1 MDQFNDIPWKIINM
15 YFRDN
20 PTALIDH
27 HLVSY
32 NDFFNKGI
40 KQVFKESNPI
50 RFIKDQH
57 ESNNPKN
64 RIFQYQAYIYLGG
77 KNADR
82 VYYGKPI
89 IYDDNDREHMMYPN
103 EARLRN
109 MTYAFTIHVDVEVE
123 FVIKVYDEADTVV
136 YENTE
141 TQEIPKIYLGK
152 FPIML
157 QSDMCILKGLSPEV
171 RYNMGECRNDKGGY
185 FIIDG
190 KEKVIICQEKFAD
203 NTLYIQDKVSD
214 IYSYSAK
221 IRSVSEDA
229 SKPIR
234 TLAVRMVAEQPSSSN
249 NQIVVSIPNVR
260 KPVPLFIV
268 MRALGVISD
277 KDIIEYCL
285 LDLDKNKNL
294 LELFR
299 PSVHDAGMIFT
310 QQAAMGYIA
319 QLTKGKSNSH
329 TKEIL
334 MNYFLPHIGELNF
347 KQKALYLGYIVN
359 RLLRVANG
367 IEKPTN
373 RDSYLYKRIEVS
385 GMLIRELFVEYYKI
399 QQLNIFKKID
409 YEWFYNKTTPKYKE
423 AGFMNLILENVP
435 LIFGDRVVEKGFRKA
450 FKGDWGSAAHTKR
463 PGLLQDLSRLSYW
476 SFLAQLRKTNVHI
489 AADGAKVVG
498 PRLLN
503 STQWGILCP
512 IHTPDG
518 GNIGF
523 HKHMSIFT
531 RISPELSG
539 YPMIKYLRTIG
550 VSLLEEC
557 SINFIAKTTKV
568 FVNGAWIGVTSDIVR
583 LYNFLK
589 IARRNGLFSP
599 YISIRWN
606 IEMNEL
612 VILTGAGRPSHPLF
626 HVDGDTISFQ
636 KDNVMDLIASDSLTW
651 KQAITGI
658 SKKKEEI
665 DIYSDKIY
673 NKNELYGEKA
683 DLKENE
689 AIIEYLDTQ
698 EMEGVK
704 MAKYTQDQNTY
715 IQNRITHK
723 EIHPSAILSVMANQI
738 IFPSNNQFPRD
749 LFSCGQSKQAASVF
763 HTNYQ
768 NRMDKTSYFLNYGQI
783 PLVKSRYLDYTTREQ
798 HPYGINAIV
807 AVMCYSGYNVE
818 DAVIINKNALDRGLF
833 RTTYMSTYETK
844 EESTKVGNITIEK
857 NFMDVNNFNVVGKK
871 PGYDYSHLEPKS
883 GLIKENTIVNEKTI
897 LIGMASNSVTSTEA
911 YIDESIA
918 PKKGAIG
925 YIDKSFM
932 TRDEE
937 GGRLAKVRLRH
948 DRIPAIGDKF
958 ASRAG
963 QKGTIGIVLEE
974 ADMPTTADGIRPDI
988 IVNPHA
994 FPSRMTIG
1002 HLVESLVGKACCL
1015 YGGFGDCTAFLNK
1028 GPKDKLFGDLLTKQG
1043 FSSTGNEIMYNGM
1056 TGEQLETEIYIGPT
1070 YYMRLKHMVK
1080 DKINYR
1086 ARGPRTVLTRQ
1097 TVQGRANNGGLR
1109 IGEMDRDAIISHGMA
1124 GFLNESMM
1132 VRGDQFKMAVCNKSG
1147 TIAVYNESRNIFLSP
1162 MVDGPLKF
1170 VGNLENS
1177 LNVVPISRF
1186 GRSFSIVNVPYAF
1199 KLLYQELLAMNV
1211 QMRFITSDNVDE
1223 LVPLVKTDNI
1233 EKLTGETTYMAV
1245 ENKTYKKIQ
1254 KDKFTEKPAV
1264 KDKTPTEEVDSYEWQ
1279 RPAEQFGGVDYMQ
1292 PFGFQ
1297 QEQPLYE
1304 MSFGEMQNVGNM
1316 NQIPAQPITPQQPST
1331 PIAAFKT
1338 TQRYLEKG
1346 DKVIFQEA
1354 EKNGYKPDD
1363 IFTVNWISY
1372 EDSDASITGPDGKV
1386 VMAYPGE
1393 LGDPPSP
1400 AFVPQSPQY
1409 DPKTPDYSLNSPAFN
1424 PNSPNFNFPSPP
1436 APPSP
1441 SDNIKPSPGVT
1452 VTETRTITGPPEL
1465 VLPPAQSNFKT
1476 YVPPQQTTITPETP
1490 DSLEQ
1495 QTGERNV
1502 FSEEERLRMIRDDA
1516 ENMPDDEDDNLEYE
1530 RGSGRGS
1537 GSDSKKEENVMENK
1551 VIRRIKS
1558 VDDSSQGTTPLLG
1571 TIQDEQ
1577 NKTSVV
1583 EEETKSV
1590 KTDK

>member
-20 PTALIDH
+20 PTGLIDH

-57 ESNNPKN
+57 ESSKD
-64 RIFQYQAYIYLGG
+64 FQYQAYLYLGG

-82 VYYGKPI
+82 FYYGKPV
-89 IYDDNDREHMMYPN
+89 IYDDNDREHIMYPN

-109 MTYAFTIHVDVEVE
+109 MTYAFTVHVDVEID
-123 FVIKVYDEADTVV
+123 FVIKVYNESDVVV
-136 YENTE
+136 YEHEE
-141 TQEIPKIYLGK
+141 TVEIPKIYLGK
-152 FPIML
+152 FPVML

-214 IYSYSAK
+214 VYNYSAK

-229 SKPIR
+229 SKPVR

-277 KDIIEYCL
+277 KEIIEYCL
-285 LDLDKNKNL
+285 LDLEKNKNL

-299 PSVHDAGMIFT
+299 PCVHDAGMIFT
-310 QQAAMGYIA
+310 QQAALGYIA

-329 TKEIL
+329 TIEIL

-367 IEKPTN
+367 VEKPTN

-409 YEWFYNKTTPKYKE
+409 YEWFYNKTTPKYKQ
-423 AGFMNLILENVP
+423 AGFMNLIMENVP

-489 AADGAKVVG
+489 AADGAKVIG

-539 YPMIKYLRTIG
+539 YPFVKYLRTLG
-550 VSLLEEC
+550 VTLLEES
-557 SINFIAKTTKV
+557 SISFIAKTTKI
-568 FVNGAWIGVTSDIVR
+568 FVNGAWIGVTSDIMK
-583 LYNFLK
+583 LYHFLK
-589 IARRNGLFSP
+589 EARRNGLFSP

-612 VILTGAGRPSHPLF
+612 IILTGAGRPSHPVF
-626 HVDGDTISFQ
+626 HVNGDTISFQ
-636 KDNVMDLIASDSLTW
+636 KDNIMDLIASDKLTW
-651 KQAITGI
+651 KEAITGVG
-658 SKKKEEI
+658 KKKEDI
-665 DIYSDKIY
+665 NIYSDKIY
-673 NKNELYGEKA
+673 SETQLYTKGQNMKT
-683 DLKENE
+683 NE

-704 MAKYTQDQNTY
+704 LAKYTQDQSTY
-715 IQNRITHK
+715 IKNRITHK
-723 EIHPSAILSVMANQI
+723 EIHPSAILSVMANQV

-768 NRMDKTSYFLNYGQI
+768 NRMDKTSYFLNYGQT
-783 PLVKSRYLDYTTREQ
+783 PLVKSRYLDYVTREQ

-807 AVMCYSGYNVE
+807 AVMCYTGYNVE

-833 RTTYMSTYETK
+833 RTTYMSTYEAK
-844 EESTKVGNITIEK
+844 EESTKVGSTSIDK

-883 GLIKENTIVNEKTI
+883 GLIKENTIINEKTI

-918 PKKGAIG
+918 PKKGAVG

-932 TRDEE
+932 TRDEA

-1056 TGEQLETEIYIGPT
+1056 TGQQLETEIYIGPT

-1233 EKLTGETTYMAV
+1233 EKLTGEKTYMEVENTTYNKIHS
-1245 ENKTYKKIQ
+1245 ENWK
-1254 KDKFTEKPAV
+1254 EKPKA
-1264 KDKTPTEEVDSYEWQ
+1264 KEGTPKEDESPLPQTGWGMPSYDMGTD
-1279 RPAEQFGGVDYMQ
+1279 AIQ
-1292 PFGFQ
+1292 PFGFEQTMPLYQSGFQQPWGGLEQQPWGGLEQQAPLEQPMKQ
-1297 QEQPLYE
+1297 QEK
-1304 MSFGEMQNVGNM
+1304 
-1316 NQIPAQPITPQQPST
+1316 
-1331 PIAAFKT
+1331 PIAAFRSTFKT
-1338 TQRYLEKG
+1338 LDKG
-1346 DKVIFQEA
+1346 DKVIFQDA
-1354 EKNGYKPDD
+1354 EKYGFKPDD

-1372 EDSDASITGPDGKV
+1372 EDSDASITGPDGQTIMV
-1386 VMAYPGE
+1386 YPGE
-1393 LGDPPSP
+1393 LGDPPVELTSP
-1400 AFVPQSPQY
+1400 PYNPIS
-1409 DPKTPDYSLNSPAFN
+1409 PDYGPT
-1424 PNSPNFNFPSPP
+1424 SPP
-1436 APPSP
+1436 YNPTSPPYNPTSP
-1441 SDNIKPSPGVT
+1441 PYNPISPDYGPTSPPYNPTSPPQGVT

-1465 VLPPAQSNFKT
+1465 VLPPAQTGFKS
-1476 YVPPQQTTITPETP
+1476 YVPPTTTEVTP
-1490 DSLEQ
+1490 DSFS
-1495 QTGERNV
+1495 GEYNPVSRPAQA
-1502 FSEEERLRMIRDDA
+1502 MIQETVAKDD
-1516 ENMPDDEDDNLEYE
+1516 DDIDYE
-1530 RGSGRGS
+1530 RGTGS
-1537 GSDSKKEENVMENK
+1537 GSGSGSEENTMENK
-1551 VIRRIKS
+1551 VLRTIKK
-1558 VDDSSQGTTPLLG
+1558 VDDSKGISLLKP
-1571 TIQDEQ
+1571 IKEEED
-1577 NKTSVV
+1577 KTSIVG
-1583 EEETKSV
+1583 ENTKHV
-1590 KTDK
+1590 KTD

>member
-1 MDQFNDIPWKIINM
+1 MDQFNDIPWKIIDM

-20 PTALIDH
+20 PTGLIDH

-57 ESNNPKN
+57 ESSNPKN
-64 RIFQYQAYIYLGG
+64 RVFQYQAYIYLGG

-82 VYYGKPI
+82 FYYGKPV
-89 IYDDNDREHMMYPN
+89 IYDDNDREHIMYPN

-109 MTYAFTIHVDVEVE
+109 MTYAFTVHLDVEVD
-123 FVIKVYDEADTVV
+123 FVIKVYDEADQVV
-136 YENTE
+136 YETVE
-141 TQEIPKIYLGK
+141 TKEIPKIYLGK

-185 FIIDG
+185 FIVDG

-214 IYSYSAK
+214 VYSYSAK

-229 SKPIR
+229 SKPVR

-277 KDIIEYCL
+277 KEIIEYCL
-285 LDLDKNKNL
+285 LDIENNKDL
-294 LELFR
+294 LEMFR
-299 PSVHDAGMIFT
+299 PCVHDAGMIFT
-310 QQAAMGYIA
+310 QQAALGYIA

-329 TKEIL
+329 TMEIL

-359 RLLRVANG
+359 RLIRVATG

-409 YEWFYNKTTPKYKE
+409 YEWFYNKTTPKYKQ
-423 AGFMNLILENVP
+423 AGFMDLIMENVP

-476 SFLAQLRKTNVHI
+476 SFLAQLRKTNIHI

-539 YPMIKYLRTIG
+539 YPFIKFLRTVG

-557 SINFIAKTTKV
+557 SIKFISKATKV
-568 FVNGAWIGVTSDIVR
+568 FVNGAWIGVTSDVVK

-589 IARRNGLFSP
+589 ISRRNGMFSP
-599 YISIRWN
+599 FISIRWN
-606 IEMNEL
+606 IEMKEL
-612 VILTGAGRPSHPLF
+612 IILTGAGRPSHPVF
-626 HVDGDTISFQ
+626 HVDGDTLSYQ
-636 KDNVMDLIASDSLTW
+636 KDRVMDLIANGKLTW
-651 KQAITGI
+651 KEAITGI
-658 SKKKEEI
+658 TKKKEDI

-673 NKNELYGEKA
+673 SKNELYSKDQ
-683 DLKENE
+683 DLKESE
-689 AIIEYLDTQ
+689 AIVEYLDTQ

-704 MAKYTQDQNTY
+704 LAKYTQDQNTY
-715 IQNRITHK
+715 IKNNITHK
-723 EIHPSAILSVMANQI
+723 EIHPSAILSVMANQV

-749 LFSCGQSKQAASVF
+749 LFSCGQSKQAVSVF
-763 HTNYQ
+763 HTNFK
-768 NRMDKTSYFLNYGQI
+768 NRMDKTSYFLNYGQV
-783 PLVKSRYLDYTTREQ
+783 PLVKSRYLNYTTREQ

-833 RTTYMSTYETK
+833 RTTYMSTYEAK
-844 EESTKVGNITIEK
+844 EESTKVGNISIDK

-1015 YGGFGDCTAFLNK
+1015 YGGFGDSTAFLNK

-1043 FSSTGNEIMYNGM
+1043 FNSTGNEIMYNGM

-1109 IGEMDRDAIISHGMA
+1109 VGEMDRDAIISHGMA

-1132 VRGDQFKMAVCNKSG
+1132 VRGDQFKMAVCNKTG
-1147 TIAVYNESRNIFLSP
+1147 TIAVYNASRNIFLSP

-1170 VGNLENS
+1170 VGNLENT

-1233 EKLTGETTYMAV
+1233 EKLTGDKTYMEV
-1245 ENKTYKKIQ
+1245 EQKTYNKINR
-1254 KDKFTEKPAV
+1254 DKFTKQPKA
-1264 KDKTPTEEVDSYEWQ
+1264 KDQTPTDEEESYGWS
-1279 RPAEQFGGVDYMQ
+1279 RPQEQFSGVDYMQ
-1292 PFGFQ
+1292 PFGFMP
-1297 QEQPLYE
+1297 EQPLYQQPYT
-1304 MSFGEMQNVGNM
+1304 SGFDQPSTQPSMQM
-1316 NQIPAQPITPQQPST
+1316 NQFVETPTIQEKPTT

-1338 TQRYLEKG
+1338 SQRDLQKG
-1346 DKVIFQEA
+1346 DKVTFQEA

-1372 EDSDASITGPDGKV
+1372 EDSDASILGPDGEV
-1386 VMAYPGE
+1386 IMAYPGE

-1400 AFVPQSPQY
+1400 AYVPESPNY
-1409 DPKTPDYSLNSPAFN
+1409 GPTASPNPYSSTSPAFN
-1424 PNSPNFNFPSPP
+1424 PKSPDYNFDSPP
-1436 APPSP
+1436 PPPSP
-1441 SDNIKPSPGVT
+1441 SDNIPSSKGVT

-1465 VLPPAQSNFKT
+1465 VLPPAQSGFRS
-1476 YVPPQQTTITPETP
+1476 YVPGQQNITPETP
-1490 DSLEQ
+1490 DSFGSQ
-1495 QTGERNV
+1495 PGERNV
-1502 FSEEERLRMIRDDA
+1502 FSNEERLQMVKD
-1516 ENMPDDEDDNLEYE
+1516 EPDDDPDDDLDYE
-1530 RGSGRGS
+1530 RGSGSGS
-1537 GSDSKKEENVMENK
+1537 GSKEENKMENK
-1551 VIRRIKS
+1551 VLRTIKE
-1558 VDDSSQGTTPLLG
+1558 VDDSKGLSLLK
-1571 TIQDEQ
+1571 TIKDEDS
-1577 NKTSVV
+1577 KTSVTGNDSQ
-1583 EEETKSV
+1583 TKNV
-1590 KTDK
+1590 KTD